1 MPIYRPVIA
10 LAALFAAFYVSVSY
24 EFGDPDWQ
32 LEFTAR
38 PASAQ
43 SEDEGNPAY
52 DLSHLVV
59 LDRAIRQI
67 HENYVD
73 PSRINWRRMVGAA
86 MEAVQQ
92 QVPELLVQV
101 ERDDNELPT
110 RLLVQVNEAEQA
122 FELRDVDSLWQT
134 AFKFRDIFRFIQPN
148 LLNYSEFDDIEYAA
162 INGMLSTLDPHSNLM
177 RPEEYREMKLTTR
190 GKFGGLGIVISV
202 KDGHLVVVNPIPDTP
217 AADAGIKPGDRVVQI
232 NLDSTVNMALQ
243 DAVDLLRGTPKSK
256 VDLHIVREGWKAPRK
271 FTLTRANIK
280 VRSVDHKLLADRV
293 GLIRIRNF
301 QNTTDDEVE
310 VALNDLRGEG
320 RPLNGLILDLRDNPG
335 GLLDQA
341 IKIADRF
348 VESGPIVTTV
358 GYGDKLRE
366 PKMAIGVGT
375 EEDYPLVVLTNRQSA
390 SASEIVAGALK
401 NHKRAVVIGQQT
413 FGKGS
418 VQVIYDNKDD
428 SALKLT
434 IAQYLTPG
442 DISIQSVGIVPD
454 IATLPV
460 VLTDEDTDFFRSESR
475 ETGEKDLEGH
485 LDHESSQIS
494 KAVRSELTLRYLLDP
509 KLAREIEDH
518 PNDLIVDFEIAFARD
533 LIASTD
539 AGRRDAFLSDVRG
552 VLLAKTEAEMA
563 GIVAALAARG
573 IVWTAT
579 PLTGRASSG
588 PAPKAQITVVTEPAA
603 GEIVAGEAATVTT
616 TVRNLGPGALRNLH
630 ALTRSDNE
638 LFDGHELLFGTLE
651 PGAEKTWALKL
662 KAPRHALSRRDAVR
676 IEFFEEGGH
685 APAEVKTR
693 LSVTQLERPRFALS
707 YALDDSVTGN
717 GDGLIQMGEE
727 VEVVLDVQNVG
738 KGKSFGAQVALNAVE
753 EDELRPVFIKRGRA
767 DLLELLP
774 GQIGH
779 ARLSFRAKELLVKP
793 DLPIS
798 IGVFDGELREGTS
811 EKLTL
816 LAVPRGEP
824 VALERTRLTAKTGSE
839 LRLRGT
845 PSSAA
850 PVAHR
855 AQVSRQPIRS
865 DGRFG
870 AWYRVPLE
878 RKLFAWVHQDDVAAT
893 PDGGEPSEPSG
904 RIERAP
910 LVGPPVITLSD
921 HGKAETKSD
930 SLTLSGEALAVNLV
944 RDLLIY
950 VNNKKVY
957 FKSNARAEGDRALM
971 RFSARL
977 PLDAGAN
984 RITVIAR
991 EDEQLSSRQT
1001 LFVTREN

>member
-10 LAALFAAFYVSVSY
+10 LAALFAAFYVSISY

-43 SEDEGNPAY
+43 SENDGNPAY
-52 DLSHLVV
+52 DLTHLVV

-110 RLLVQVNEAEQA
+110 RLLVRVNEAEQA

-148 LLNYSEFDDIEYAA
+148 LLNYSKFDDIEYAA

-177 RPEEYREMKLTTR
+177 RPDEYREMKLTTR

-256 VDLHIVREGWKAPRK
+256 VDIHIVREGWKAPRK

-280 VRSVDHKLLADRV
+280 VQSVDHKLLADRV

-310 VALNDLRGEG
+310 VALNDLRGVG

-460 VLTDEDTDFFRSESR
+460 VLTDEDTDFFRSESLK
-475 ETGEKDLEGH
+475 TGEKELEGH

-563 GIVAALAARG
+563 GIVAALSARG

-579 PLTGRASSG
+579 PLTRRASSG
-588 PAPKAQITVVTEPAA
+588 PAPEAQITVVTEPAA
-603 GEIVAGEAATVTT
+603 GEIVAGETATVTT

-651 PGAEKTWALKL
+651 PGAEKTWVLKL

-878 RKLFAWVHQDDVAAT
+878 RKLFTWVHQDDVAAT

-957 FKSNARAEGDRALM
+957 FKSNARADGDRALM

-977 PLDAGAN
+977 PLDAGVN